1 MTRTFR
7 RALPLTTLLLSLS
20 SFSWGQPSLHAEAW
34 GKLDGKD
41 VSLYTLRN
49 SAGME
54 VKITNYGGT
63 ITYVSVPDRHKK
75 FGDVVLGFDSLS
87 CYTAKVNT
95 GYFGAT
101 IGRYAN
107 RLGHGTFTLD
117 GRVFHIPTNENGN
130 TLHGGIKGFNKEVW
144 DAKDVSTAHE
154 AALELHRLSPDGEQ
168 GFPGNLNVTV
178 KFTLTAKNELR
189 LEYRAKTD
197 QDTVLNLTNHSYWN
211 LSGPAS
217 GTILDDKLMIAADQY
232 TPVDKGLIPTGAI
245 VPVAGTPFDFRSLTT
260 IGSRIKD
267 SNQQLKLANGYDQN
281 WVLSHPGLSSVAV
294 KVVDPKSGRVMEVL
308 TDQPGVQFYTGN
320 FLDGTVHG
328 IGGTYNFRTALA
340 LETQHFPD
348 SPNRSNFPSTELKPG
363 QEFHTSTIYRFSTE

>member
-1 MTRTFR
+1 MIRTLR

-75 FGDVVLGFDSLS
+75 FGDVVLGFGSLNG
-87 CYTAKVNT
+87 YTAKVNT

-117 GRVFHIPTNENGN
+117 GHVFHIPTNENGN
-130 TLHGGIKGFNKEVW
+130 TLHGGTKGFNKEVW
-144 DAKDVSTAHE
+144 DAKDVSTANE

-168 GFPGNLNVTV
+168 GFPGNLDVTV
-178 KFTLTAKNELR
+178 KFTVTAKNELR

-211 LSGPAS
+211 LSGPGS

-245 VPVAGTPFDFRSLTT
+245 DPVAGTPFDFRSLTT

-267 SNQQLKLANGYDQN
+267 NNQQLKIANGYDQN

-363 QEFHTSTIYRFSTE
+363 QEFHQTTIYRFSTE

>member
-87 CYTAKVNT
+87 GYTAKVNT

-363 QEFHTSTIYRFSTE
+363 QEFHTTTIYRFSTE